1 MFVVMFVHV
10 VPSINAAHE
19 GVVTGHWALDMN
31 GDMHT
36 QDSAL
41 GAGANSHQ
49 QLISGSEARTEAGP
63 GSLGPLFVARVCD
76 WVSPR
81 SRHRASARCH
91 PGPGSGLEWP
101 LAATTCPS
109 VSVQTR
115 AAQCQHPGPGNTR
128 TQEQEL
134 GWTIF
139 CVIIFGF
146 SFGGN
151 DSGFW
156 KAATLISFSEFMN
169 IFSIIEG
176 RQKTNYPCFRSRK
189 ISFLGY
195 FTSFQ
200 DLGINENAWSLVALF
215 SLFPG

>member
-49 QLISGSEARTEAGP
+49 QLISGSEARTEAGRKAHSGRGLWP
-63 GSLGPLFVARVCD
+63 GSVTALSPLPAPGQCSVSPGSWLWPGVATGCHHLPISVSSDQSCPMSTPGTRQHPDTRARVGLANILCD
-76 WVSPR
+76 
-81 SRHRASARCH
+81 
-91 PGPGSGLEWP
+91 
-101 LAATTCPS
+101 
-109 VSVQTR
+109 
-115 AAQCQHPGPGNTR
+115 N
-128 TQEQEL
+128 
-134 GWTIF
+134 
-139 CVIIFGF
+139 FGF